1 MDLGMLQA
9 KIAYLGG
16 QWKYRWHCLMLAL
29 VSLHLLPPLFIPLL
43 LFASPLD
50 TIAVSYPHARPRPY
64 SSPEICGSPLAQLP
78 RNSII
83 PLNERFKMP
92 FCESSR
98 WRAEDPEIS
107 EKTLVQVLVQLLLD
121 TGKQVTSI
129 PSSSLSSFVSQRN
142 G

>member
-1 MDLGMLQA
+1 MLQA

-16 QWKYRWHCLMLAL
+16 QWKYRLLCLMLVL

-50 TIAVSYPHARPRPY
+50 TIAFSYSHARPCPY
-64 SSPEICGSPLAQLP
+64 SSPEICGSPLVQLP

-92 FCESSR
+92 FRKSSC
-98 WRAEDPEIS
+98 WRAENPEIS
-107 EKTLVQVLVQLLLD
+107 KKTLVQILVQLLLD

-129 PSSSLSSFVSQRN
+129 PSSSMSSCVSQRN